1 VPASV
6 STAVAPLRLELP
18 ERVHLEQVAQQ
29 GLQRARG
36 DRLQLPIE
44 VERRRQR
51 RRSRTVLL
59 VQPSQRGVDPIAEM
73 RRLLEEEGQ
82 DLEAG

>member
-1 VPASV
+1 
-6 STAVAPLRLELP
+6 
-18 ERVHLEQVAQQ
+18 
-29 GLQRARG
+29 
-36 DRLQLPIE
+36 
-44 VERRRQR
+44 
-51 RRSRTVLL
+51 VLL